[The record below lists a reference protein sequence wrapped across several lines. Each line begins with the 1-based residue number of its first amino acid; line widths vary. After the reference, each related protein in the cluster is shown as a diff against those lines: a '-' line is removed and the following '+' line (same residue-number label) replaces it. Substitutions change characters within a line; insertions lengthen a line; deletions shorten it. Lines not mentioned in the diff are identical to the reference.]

1 MDRVRGKLQ
10 GRDPVA
16 DAPAPD
22 AQARGDQA
30 PDAPAP
36 HAQAPDDQ
44 APDALAPHAQAPDEQ
59 AADTPVPQLR
69 VREMLRRRLPRNLRR
84 EMLRWRPPRNLRQ
97 LLRWPAELIGLV
109 VVAAAAIALALAV
122 TPMQRITVAGQ
133 VINVGATSP
142 DLSFS
147 GPGEMD
153 LFGQKLAT
161 TQQFAGPVR
170 PRLELAHITING
182 ELSNFVEGAGPKTA
196 QKGGGAKDT
205 NNGGAPKDAH
215 NGTRSKGAAST
226 DAATLGGQLAAG
238 WKRYFGWEIVITG
251 AGALLILGALAGWRR
266 MSRSET
272 IKLLAAGLVVAEGI
286 NLGAIMIAAY
296 SAPSAL
302 RQARSLNQLVG
313 SQNEIPPIAPKGPTL
328 HGVRAV
334 VLGDSTAAGA
344 GLPAVA
350 GASRTDRDCGR
361 SSDSYAADLATV
373 NGWNVLNLACN
384 GATIRHGIL
393 GGQQHGGQQLPPQL
407 SVAERAPGAKVLIV
421 SVGSDDLGWS
431 AMLQYCAA
439 APTCNDQATTAY
451 FQQQLASFSKDYLEL
466 LSRLAALPG
475 NTRVIV
481 NQYYNPFGSQ
491 PGCLGQVGLTQEKL
505 NTLASRLAA
514 LNAVLAKGAAQFGF
528 LSPQPEFTGHEL
540 CTAQPYVQGLDA
552 AAPFHPTELGQLAIA
567 LADQAAVR
575 EPRA

>member
-1 MDRVRGKLQ
+1 M
-10 GRDPVA
+10 P

-22 AQARGDQA
+22 PPA

-36 HAQAPDDQ
+36 ENQVPYAREPDDGTGDGGTGDGGTGDRDPDDDGLGS
-44 APDALAPHAQAPDEQ
+44 APPEPGGS
-59 AADTPVPQLR
+59 PLR
-69 VREMLRRRLPRNLRR
+69 WLPAGRWRLP
-84 EMLRWRPPRNLRQ
+84 RPPRNLPRRV
-97 LLRWPAELIGLV
+97 LLRWPAELIGLAV
-109 VVAAAAIALALAV
+109 IAAAAIALALAV

-153 LFGQKLAT
+153 LFGQNLAT

-182 ELSNFVEGAGPKTA
+182 ELSNFVEGAG
-196 QKGGGAKDT
+196 
-205 NNGGAPKDAH
+205 
-215 NGTRSKGAAST
+215 SKGARARG
-226 DAATLGGQLAAG
+226 AATLGGQLAAG
-238 WKRYFGWEIVITG
+238 WKRYFGWEIAITA

-266 MSRSET
+266 MSRRET
-272 IKLLAAGLVVAEGI
+272 IKLLAAGLVVAQGI

-296 SAPSAL
+296 SAPAAL

-313 SQNEIPPIAPKGPTL
+313 SENQMMPAAPKGPAL

-350 GASRTDRDCGR
+350 GATRIDHDCGR
-361 SSDSYAADLATV
+361 SSDSYAADLATA
-373 NGWNVLNLACN
+373 NGWDVLNLACN
-384 GATIRHGIL
+384 GATIREGIL
-393 GGQQHGGQQLPPQL
+393 GSQQHGGQQLPPQF
-407 SVAERAPGAKVLIV
+407 SVTQRASGAQVVIV

-431 AMLQYCAA
+431 AMLAYCAT

-475 NTRVIV
+475 DPRVVV
-481 NQYYNPFGSQ
+481 NQYYDPFGAQ
-491 PGCLGQVGLTQEKL
+491 PGCLSQVGLTGSKL
-505 NTLASRLAA
+505 TTLSSRLAA

-528 LSPQPEFTGHEL
+528 SSPQPEFAGHEL
-540 CTAQPYVQGLDA
+540 CTAQPYVQGLNS
-552 AAPFHPTELGQLAIA
+552 AAPFHPTGMGQLAIA
-567 LADQAAVR
+567 LADQAALQTA
-575 EPRA
+575 EPQAPGQSPTSTGPPGRDQAARPGQ